1 VAHARVPGPL
11 GLETDTSTIDA
22 GTLARSTSSRPGPY
36 GQEGV
41 FAEVTAASGEY
52 STVYYTR
59 SGSLL
64 FASCAKLPRALVVIP
79 DGQLMSFKFHVA
91 AIRSEGKQDSTIS
104 NIVARAWGTTYPIQD
119 YRDFYVKWHGPGA
132 KEDFLKYVEAGSALS
147 PQGGVLNLT
156 GPVSHA
162 NPENVLKTQ
171 QQVIMAGDNPRIH
184 THPDAVPGSGLSPEK
199 VPSTTDTT
207 NAPRPDEPFM
217 NVMVRPDRM
226 FLYNTAVIFIV
237 NPDIFTNPP
246 PDLTNSDLM
255 QAKSS
260 PR

>member
-1 VAHARVPGPL
+1 
-11 GLETDTSTIDA
+11 
-22 GTLARSTSSRPGPY
+22 
-36 GQEGV
+36 
-41 FAEVTAASGEY
+41 
-52 STVYYTR
+52 VYYTP

-64 FASCAKLPRALVVIP
+64 FASRAKLPKALVVIS
-79 DGQLMSFKFHVA
+79 DGQLMWFKLHIA
-91 AIRSEGKQDSTIS
+91 AIRSEGKQDSTTS
-104 NIVARAWGTTYPIQD
+104 NIVARAFGTTYPIQD
-119 YRDFYVKWHGPGA
+119 YRDFYVKWHGSGA
-132 KEDFLKYVEAGSALS
+132 KEGVLKYVEAGSALS
-147 PQGGVLNLT
+147 TQGGVLKLT

-171 QQVIMAGDNPRIH
+171 QQVIMAGENPRIH

-199 VPSTTDTT
+199 IPSTAADRP

-246 PDLTNSDLM
+246 GDLTNSDLM